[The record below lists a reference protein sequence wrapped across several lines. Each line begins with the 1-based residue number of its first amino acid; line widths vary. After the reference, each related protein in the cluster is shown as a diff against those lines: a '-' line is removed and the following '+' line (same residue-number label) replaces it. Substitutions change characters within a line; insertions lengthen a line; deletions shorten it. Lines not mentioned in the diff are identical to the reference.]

1 MSNIHAREQFV
12 KQFESIVD
20 GVRQTRAK
28 ISAKYEDEKSKRDA
42 LNGHLSSL
50 VEQQR
55 KYAAALKQFS
65 NYVERN
71 DQLLKQWKAL
81 QQKSQP
87 HSTRNWASAFAG
99 GHLRSIG
106 CLAYR
111 MVS

>member
-1 MSNIHAREQFV
+1 MKLNHRHILTCFTIFHIFSGMSNIHAREQFV

-87 HSTRNWASAFAG
+87 HSTRN
-99 GHLRSIG
+99 
-106 CLAYR
+106 
-111 MVS
+111 